1 MSMTLSPYLARR
13 SMTAADWTA
22 LQAQGFWYAIQPPPS
37 RKISYNGP
45 NHRLQAAFDE
55 YMAMPNPPRG
65 NRGILPALS
74 RKHGCAHSSLLNK
87 IYKHRLH
94 EKRRKAA

>member
-1 MSMTLSPYLARR
+1 MSLSAYLDRHRMTPANW
-13 SMTAADWTA
+13 AA
-22 LQAQGFWYAIQPPPS
+22 LRAQGFSVEVRPPPAP
-37 RKISYNGP
+37 KIGYNGP

-55 YMAMPNPPRG
+55 YMDMENPPRG
-65 NRGILPALS
+65 TIPELS

-94 EKRRKAA
+94 EKREKAA